1 MNNQRFQYIDVA
13 KGLLIILV
21 VFHHIPIVI
30 ERLGVE
36 DDVFSCFH
44 NNEFVYTPFFM
55 AAFFSITGF
64 ISGSKHYHQ
73 RGVRETI
80 LRSLK
85 GIILPGFTLGIINQL
100 IMAIFYGGVMVDY
113 LRIPFSAIKQLLLYG
128 GNYWFLSAMFLSR
141 VIDSFI
147 LNTLNIRRSLLRT
160 SIYLL
165 LLFLGVILTT
175 KKIPNIWH
183 FQQAF
188 IFIFFIEFGRLFS
201 QMKHK
206 KKLIYGSCLCY
217 LLIICLLK
225 VYSGSIPVVTA
236 RISLKTYEVPVFL
249 ILSTCGSL
257 MVIGVSY
264 LIKQNKVLEFLGRNT
279 IIIYGLHISFLFL
292 YATLI
297 APTLGHNGYMSLL
310 GMLLLL
316 ITVLVTMFFFIKVLN
331 IRFIRFLIGKF

>member
-1 MNNQRFQYIDVA
+1 
-13 KGLLIILV
+13 
-21 VFHHIPIVI
+21 
-30 ERLGVE
+30 
-36 DDVFSCFH
+36 
-44 NNEFVYTPFFM
+44 
-55 AAFFSITGF
+55 
-64 ISGSKHYHQ
+64 
-73 RGVRETI
+73 
-80 LRSLK
+80 
-85 GIILPGFTLGIINQL
+85 
-100 IMAIFYGGVMVDY
+100 MAIFYGGVMVDY